1 MRIIINRLNFF
12 LNVLR
17 HVIDLF
23 AQVILSQ
30 QDAKRAE
37 QLSNNGKFLEA
48 VSLANKILERWSSP
62 SPSFLERQFSKWV
75 MSDRLKQL
83 REQLNTWQT
92 DALIEY
98 NAALRQAHQIA
109 VQGRFQDALAQFEPV
124 HHQFPQA
131 GGLYLLRELRRIV
144 DGKRHFHQ
152 GLLAEKA
159 GDFQVAA
166 EHYQNAIMYV
176 PQLRTH
182 CCIRLAIL
190 AVKMNNWTE
199 ALSHLEGIS
208 GEQAAY
214 IRGFA
219 YTKQENWQSALQEWQ
234 FLSHPGI
241 QQQCEV
247 LNTLVQI
254 QEKRDRLLAM
264 RKIEQYIDTGNI
276 EAAESASKN
285 FIQKFGHDPLVDAN
299 LNEHIMPRLEA
310 AAWEERD
317 WLRIAKIAEQR
328 WINQQD
334 VTSLHNWVVASYY
347 QAQTDSNQL
356 ADLIIAWSTDLA
368 NLHRNPSLVNLPWR
382 KNTLVNWGEVALDL
396 KQKIEEKINTLADE
410 NQKKQLRELLRLDTY
425 ALELMGNPPKRGMIV
440 NDVFLTPG
448 CYQRHRTQ
456 LNAVSFLEDPD
467 VNADDTNRLLETLY
481 TVWGSV
487 VVACQDGDLVRV
499 LQIKPGLKVSCD
511 IEQFAYKF
519 VSYHEGCY
527 RLQNNRWR
535 EAIVPLRQARSLI
548 KANAYWYERIDR
560 LCETRCQAIETI
572 DEYQDFIQSWD
583 DLLDSPTAKR
593 YLLEIKAIKI
603 RALRTNGNFRE
614 AIWEL
619 QKLRYSQKYNPVLL
633 DLTTSFI
640 DLLRDD
646 RGLLLSFEDT
656 RLICDWAWELQ
667 SDEPT
672 FPVPE
677 LCYRLRRVTGG

>member
-1 MRIIINRLNFF
+1 MRIIRKGFNAL
-12 LNVLR
+12 LNVVR
-17 HVIDLF
+17 HIIDLF
-23 AQVILSQ
+23 RQVILSQ
-30 QDAKRAE
+30 QEAKRAE
-37 QLSNNGKFLEA
+37 QLSNNGKSLEA
-48 VSLANKILERWSSP
+48 VSLANKILQRWSSP
-62 SPSFLERQFSKWV
+62 SPSFLKRQFHQWV

-83 REQLNTWQT
+83 TEQLNTWQP

-109 VQGRFQDALAQFEPV
+109 VQGRFQDAITQFEPV

-131 GGLYLLRELRRIV
+131 GGVYLLRELRRIV

-159 GDFQVAA
+159 GDFQVAV

-176 PQLRTH
+176 PQLRTQS
-182 CCIRLAIL
+182 CIRLAIL
-190 AVKMNNWTE
+190 AVKTNNWSQV
-199 ALSHLEGIS
+199 LSHLEGIS
-208 GEQAAY
+208 GEQATY

-219 YTKQENWQSALQEWQ
+219 YTKQENWQQAQQEWQ
-234 FLSHPGI
+234 SLSHPGI
-241 QQQCEV
+241 QKQCEE
-247 LNTLVQI
+247 LNTLIQI
-254 QEKRDRLLAM
+254 QEKRDRLLVM
-264 RKIEQYIDTGNI
+264 QEIEQYIDSENL
-276 EAAESASKN
+276 EAAKSASKS
-285 FIQKFGHDPLVDAN
+285 FIQKFGHDPLVQAN
-299 LNEHIMPRLEA
+299 LDEHIMPRLEP

-317 WLRIAKIAEQR
+317 WLRIAKAAEQR
-328 WINQQD
+328 WIKQQD

-347 QAQTDSNQL
+347 QAQADPNQL

-368 NLHRNPSLVNLPWR
+368 NLHQNPSLVNLPWR
-382 KNTLVNWGEVALDL
+382 ENTLADWGEIASDL
-396 KQKIEEKINTLADE
+396 KQKIEEQINTLADE
-410 NQKKQLRELLRLDTY
+410 NQKKQLRELLRLDSY
-425 ALELMGNPPKRGMIV
+425 ALELMGNPPTCGMMV
-440 NDVFLTPG
+440 NNVFLTPG

-456 LNAVSFLEDPD
+456 LDAVSFLEDPD
-467 VNADDTNRLLETLY
+467 ANANDTNRLLETLY

-487 VVACQDGDLVRV
+487 VVACQDGDLVRA
-499 LQIKPGLKVSCD
+499 LQIKRGLKVSSST
-511 IEQFAYKF
+511 EQFAYEF
-519 VSYHEGCY
+519 VSCHEGCY
-527 RLQNNRWR
+527 HLQSSRWR
-535 EAIVPLRQARSLI
+535 EAIIPLRQARSLI

-560 LCETRCQAIETI
+560 LCETRCQAIKTI
-572 DEYQDFIQSWD
+572 EEYQDFIQFWD

-614 AIWEL
+614 AVWEL

-656 RLICDWAWELQ
+656 HLICDWAWELQ
-667 SDEPT
+667 SEEPT